1 MQSKAAAQGDQKP
14 VASYKLMTAQ
24 GKGKTLKLSN
34 IICTQM
40 IGAPRDIQQ
49 GMENNICA
57 RHTPEMLFFFQGH
70 KLTAR
75 MIGVDLFTGAT
86 LTQIVDALKA
96 FILQLT
102 KPSCLNGLP
111 PSLTTTYLTSLVKC
125 SEGGMSNH
133 GEIQNGLTQ

>member
-1 MQSKAAAQGDQKP
+1 VRQEIFNRAWRTTNVQ
-14 VASYKLMTAQ
+14 
-24 GKGKTLKLSN
+24 
-34 IICTQM
+34 
-40 IGAPRDIQQ
+40 
-49 GMENNICA
+49 A
-57 RHTPEMLFFFQGH
+57 RHTPEMLSFFQGH

-96 FILQLT
+96 FILQFT

-111 PSLTTTYLTSLVKC
+111 PSLTTIYLTSLVKC